1 MYGASDQMHFFHGD
15 GPAGNQK
22 GGHYF
27 CPSCHIHL
35 CQTDDITCT
44 YQQKIKSYAEKQSLI
59 LAGKVGSNSLSYL
72 EKLTVVELKYELR
85 SRNIDAKGFKNTWKD
100 ITPLSKKVLRE
111 VKRMP
116 ILLLNNP
123 LSDLSSLGLA
133 NYEITLIEGMHD
145 IANHIDNL
153 LVELPNHLR
162 PEDRSKMTHLLEI
175 LNQGN
180 VVKRFC
186 DKRKMLQVMKG
197 YEIDGNVSKLLG
209 TLCEIQRILY
219 LGEDFRTPK
228 EILRLYNV
236 CFQHFV
242 TMMKFEKLK
251 MTR

>member
-1 MYGASDQMHFFHGD
+1 MS
-15 GPAGNQK
+15 
-22 GGHYF
+22 
-27 CPSCHIHL
+27 
-35 CQTDDITCT
+35 
-44 YQQKIKSYAEKQSLI
+44 
-59 LAGKVGSNSLSYL
+59 
-72 EKLTVVELKYELR
+72 
-85 SRNIDAKGFKNTWKD
+85 
-100 ITPLSKKVLRE
+100 
-111 VKRMP
+111 

-133 NYEITLIEGMHD
+133 NYEITLIECMHD

-186 DKRKMLQVMKG
+186 DKRKMSQVMKG
-197 YEIDGNVSKLLG
+197 LQYEIDGNVSKLLG

-219 LGEDFRTPK
+219 LGEDFSTPK

-242 TMMKFEKLK
+242 LKNMIMFEKLK
-251 MTR
+251 MTREKIYGKYLHNLLVHAPLQYRLLNGEPCHQA

>member
-1 MYGASDQMHFFHGD
+1 
-15 GPAGNQK
+15 
-22 GGHYF
+22 
-27 CPSCHIHL
+27 
-35 CQTDDITCT
+35 
-44 YQQKIKSYAEKQSLI
+44 
-59 LAGKVGSNSLSYL
+59 
-72 EKLTVVELKYELR
+72 
-85 SRNIDAKGFKNTWKD
+85 
-100 ITPLSKKVLRE
+100 
-111 VKRMP
+111 MP

-162 PEDRSKMTHLLEI
+162 PEDRSKVTHLLEI

-242 TMMKFEKLK
+242 TMIKFDKLK
-251 MTR
+251 MTREKIYGKYLHNLLVHAPLQYRLVSGDSINYSINCEDEERFFKTICDITMVLQITVRVI